1 MTSYERKQ
9 FLELVQQFRLATEAN
24 REALASRYASLTQQQ
39 AGQGAPL
46 QSVLGFCMEEAGNK
60 ERAESIFNYVL
71 SRNNITYW
79 PIPTVDAALRGNQK
93 LKQVALKHS
102 LVPIKLTR
110 HMLLICGTNP
120 YNTEGIVEIY
130 KALEK
135 NPYPVFVLSEPANI
149 ARAVAQFDRPGGEA
163 LPSPVAA
170 ATNLAGLQQ
179 DIPPQLLSDVLKII
193 AEHRGIE
200 QGKLAKDKI
209 EEDEFMAALAFK
221 EGAPLI
227 ESGDLTSEVV
237 SLCQQASRE
246 LDPRGMAE
254 YKFVPVASRGQT
266 LLAISSCPW
275 DPMMVEVISGYF
287 PHCSHVRFAIA
298 SPHTLNLLLGKLQG
312 DAPEAVAGYTPA
324 KPTAPPRPLVAPMP
338 PAMTAAAPKTPTP
351 PPAAPAPAAPPA
363 TSASAAPPAPK
374 YPQPAPPA
382 RQPEPHRPAAL
393 EVPAIQ
399 GSGPLTQ
406 EEVIY
411 LVNLVVQEA
420 NKIIARKRLTKS

>member
-46 QSVLGFCMEEAGNK
+46 QSVLGFCMEEAGSK
-60 ERAESIFNYVL
+60 ERADSIFNFVL

-79 PIPTVDAALRGNQK
+79 PIPTVDPALRGNLK
-93 LKQVALKHS
+93 LKQVAFKHS
-102 LVPIKLTR
+102 LVPVKITK

-120 YNTEGIVEIY
+120 YNTEGILEIY

-135 NPYPVFVLSEPANI
+135 NPYPVFVLSEPSNI
-149 ARAVAQFDRPGGEA
+149 ARAIAQFDRPGGET
-163 LPSPVAA
+163 LPSPVAVA
-170 ATNLAGLQQ
+170 ADLAGLQQ
-179 DIPPQLLSDVLKII
+179 DIPPQLLSDVLKTI

-200 QGKLAKDKI
+200 PAKLAKEKI

-227 ESGDLTSEVV
+227 ESGDLTGEIIA
-237 SLCQQASRE
+237 LCQQASRE

-254 YKFVPVASRGQT
+254 YKFVPVANRGQT
-266 LLAISSCPW
+266 LLVISSGPW

-298 SPHTLNLLLGKLQG
+298 SPHTLSLLLGKLQG
-312 DAPEAVAGYTPA
+312 ESPVAMAGYTPA
-324 KPTAPPRPLVAPMP
+324 KPAPPPRPLVAPMP
-338 PAMTAAAPKTPTP
+338 PAMTAAAPKVPTP
-351 PPAAPAPAAPPA
+351 PAAAPAPVAPPVSSAA
-363 TSASAAPPAPK
+363 TAPPAP
-374 YPQPAPPA
+374 PPVS
-382 RQPEPHRPAAL
+382 RQPEPHKPATI

-399 GSGPLTQ
+399 GSGLLTR
-406 EEVIY
+406 EEVTY
-411 LVNLVVQEA
+411 LVNLVVHEA
-420 NKIIARKRLTKS
+420 NKIIARKRLTNP